1 MECSVYEDL
10 GIQWL
15 KLRGRIDGMTC
26 GEVRRHMD
34 DLVQQGKRTFAAH
47 LEEVSYISSAGL
59 RVFLEVQKQLIKVGG
74 EMLLFGLAGSVL
86 KTFDMS
92 GFLTMF
98 KSVTRREELESLLRC
113 ASPSVEAESEEVMG
127 IPFRHVRREG
137 PPGRLRVIG
146 SQEKLS
152 SSGYTEA
159 DVVTLT
165 GSDVRHGFGLATL
178 GDQYEEYKNLFGEA
192 VVLNRSL
199 FFYPAT
205 KHPSADFMLCG
216 PDPAGA
222 EYRFLNGAGF
232 GGDCRHILSFEG
244 GDGGVEASR
253 LIAALFPFTKRN
265 ALGIVLLAESKGFWG
280 MNIRKSPIIENSP
293 ANGKEIFER
302 ANFQEWMNF
311 PVEPGEF
318 NHVVACVGIAVQDT
332 AAARPEI
339 AGLVAGKHPF
349 HMHAAVFSKSP
360 LSKDVMQYE
369 NELNRVLNELEVIK
383 VQHVL
388 GQSRF
393 ASGMVGLFE
402 LSD

>member
-1 MECSVYEDL
+1 MECNVYEDL
-10 GIQWL
+10 GIPWL
-15 KLRGRIDGMTC
+15 RLRGRIDGMTC
-26 GEVRRHMD
+26 GEIRRHMD

-47 LEEVSYISSAGL
+47 LEDVNYISSAGL
-59 RVFLEVQKQLIKVGG
+59 RVFLEVQKQLRKVGG
-74 EMLLFGLAGSVL
+74 EILLFGLSGTVL

-98 KSVTRREELESLLRC
+98 KSVTGREEMESLLKS
-113 ASPSVEAESEEVMG
+113 ASPSAEAESREVLG
-127 IPFRHVRREG
+127 ISFQHIRKDG
-137 PPGRLRVIG
+137 PAGDLMLIG

-152 SSGYTEA
+152 SSSYAKA

-165 GSDVRHGFGLATL
+165 GEDVRYGFGLATL
-178 GDQYEEYKNLFGEA
+178 GDEYEEYKDLFGEA
-192 VVLNRSL
+192 VVLDRSL

-216 PDPAGA
+216 PDSGSA

-232 GGDCRHILSFEG
+232 GGECRHVLCFEG

-253 LIAALFPFTKRN
+253 LVQALHHFTEKN
-265 ALGIVLLAESKGFWG
+265 VLGIVLLAESKGFWG
-280 MNIRKSPIIENSP
+280 MNIRKSPIVENRP
-293 ANGKEIFER
+293 ANGKEIFDR

-318 NHVVACVGIAVQDT
+318 NHVVACVGIAVREP
-332 AAARPEI
+332 AAAKPQI
-339 AGLVAGKHPF
+339 AALVTEKHPF
-349 HMHAAVFSKSP
+349 HMHGAVFSKSP

-369 NELNRVLNELEVIK
+369 MELKRVLNELEVAK

-388 GQSRF
+388 GQTRF

-402 LSD
+402 LNG